1 MGAWGL
7 FANRA
12 HPMGEM
18 LTAGLVQGAIS
29 AAITLVL
36 KRFLEGFSARLDGP
50 LAYLAPPTFSCA
62 TILALLWGV
71 HTLAG
76 TPEVWATLAVPFA
89 VSSTYAWIYTAMVV
103 RGRRAEA
110 RP

>member
-1 MGAWGL
+1 MGGWGV
-7 FANRA
+7 FANRG
-12 HPMGEM
+12 HPFGEM

-29 AAITLVL
+29 ALITLVL
-36 KRFLEGFSARLDGP
+36 KRFLETLSARLDGP
-50 LAYLAPPTFSCA
+50 AAYLLPPTISTA

-89 VSSTYAWIYTAMVV
+89 VSSTYAWVYTAIVV

-110 RP
+110 GR